1 MIGALETDMAIERG
15 HHPHHYRGSWQQR
28 IPMTQ
33 WNSRLAL
40 PLNKESD
47 FWMQYWSC
55 LYWSVT
61 ALVKVPWIAPNTVI
75 EKLYASAVVM
85 VGAIFFASLLGS
97 IVAAIA
103 SSDSAWAISTP
114 TSSKRSC

>member
-15 HHPHHYRGSWQQR
+15 HHRDHYRGSWQQR

-40 PLNKESD
+40 PLHKESD

-61 ALVKVPWIAPNTVI
+61 ALVKVPWIA
-75 EKLYASAVVM
+75 
-85 VGAIFFASLLGS
+85 LL
-97 IVAAIA
+97 
-103 SSDSAWAISTP
+103 
-114 TSSKRSC
+114 